1 MKTTLGFSTIACP
14 DLPWREVL
22 SVGADAGMKAVEIRL
37 DREDRPFGLSD
48 AELPELVA
56 ALKENGLS
64 ASDIG
69 MGLALTDYRPGLDE
83 KLTPVFERA
92 AAIGAKGVRVF
103 LGHSA
108 LRVPEGKTENE
119 EGIIRSV
126 EEIARVAERYPAD
139 LWLETHGTYS
149 RARDVMRVVRTVGSD
164 SVSVIWD
171 IFHSYELGESVD
183 ESDAYLGD
191 KTVHV
196 HIKDGVKKKDDPD
209 GGMTYTKVGEGE
221 VPLGRSL
228 ELLEKRGYTGVLSLE
243 WENMWRPE
251 LRTVF
256 PDLRSILAAYRAW
269 FDSVKYPD
277 V

>member
-37 DREDRPFGLSD
+37 DREDRPFGLTD

-56 ALKENGLS
+56 ALRDSGL
-64 ASDIG
+64 AVSDIG
-69 MGLALTDYRPGLDE
+69 MGLALTDYRPGLEE

-126 EEIARVAERYPAD
+126 ADIARVAERYPAD
-139 LWLETHGTYS
+139 LWIETHGTYS
-149 RARDVMRVVRTVGSD
+149 RARDVMRVLDAVDSD
-164 SVSVIWD
+164 SVRVIWD
-171 IFHSYELGESVD
+171 VFHSYELGESVAD
-183 ESDAYLGD
+183 SDAYLGD

-221 VPLGRSL
+221 VPLPEALG
-228 ELLEKRGYTGVLSLE
+228 LLEKRGYNGVLSLE

-251 LRTVF
+251 LRTVY
-256 PDLRSILAAYRAW
+256 PDLQSILAAYRAW
-269 FDSVKYPD
+269 FDAVK
-277 V
+277 

>member
-1 MKTTLGFSTIACP
+1 MKETLGFSTIACP
-14 DLPWREVL
+14 DLPWEEIL
-22 SVGADAGMKAVEIRL
+22 DVGAAAGMKAVEIRL

-48 AELPELVA
+48 AELPKLA
-56 ALKENGLS
+56 SALSSRGLFV
-64 ASDIG
+64 SDVG

-83 KLTPVFERA
+83 KLAPVFERA

-126 EEIARVAERYPAD
+126 ADIARVAERYPAD

-149 RARDVMRVVRTVGSD
+149 RARDVRRVLDAAGSD
-164 SVSVIWD
+164 SVFVIWD
-171 IFHSYELGESVD
+171 VFHSYEAGESVK
-183 ESDAYLGD
+183 ESDAILAD

-196 HIKDGVKKKDDPD
+196 HIKDGVRRADAPD
-209 GGMTYTKVGEGE
+209 GAMTYTKVGEGE
-221 VPLGRSL
+221 VPLKETLSL
-228 ELLEKRGYTGVLSLE
+228 LQKRGYSGVLSLE

-256 PDLRSILAAYRAW
+256 PDLASCLAAYRA
-269 FDSVKYPD
+269 FFAE
-277 V
+277 

>member
-1 MKTTLGFSTIACP
+1 
-14 DLPWREVL
+14 
-22 SVGADAGMKAVEIRL
+22 
-37 DREDRPFGLSD
+37 
-48 AELPELVA
+48 
-56 ALKENGLS
+56 
-64 ASDIG
+64 
-69 MGLALTDYRPGLDE
+69 
-83 KLTPVFERA
+83 
-92 AAIGAKGVRVF
+92 
-103 LGHSA
+103 
-108 LRVPEGKTENE
+108 
-119 EGIIRSV
+119 
-126 EEIARVAERYPAD
+126 
-139 LWLETHGTYS
+139 
-149 RARDVMRVVRTVGSD
+149 MRVVRAVESD

-228 ELLEKRGYTGVLSLE
+228 ALLEKRGYNGVLSLE

-269 FDSVKYPD
+269 FDSVK
-277 V
+277 